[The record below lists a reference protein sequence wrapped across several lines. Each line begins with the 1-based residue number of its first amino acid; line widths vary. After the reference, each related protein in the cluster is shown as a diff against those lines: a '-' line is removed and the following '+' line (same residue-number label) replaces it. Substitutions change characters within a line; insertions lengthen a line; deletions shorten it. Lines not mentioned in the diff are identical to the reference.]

1 MGRSNYIL
9 GRLLQMIPTI
19 IVLMILVFMMIRLI
33 PGDPAI
39 TMLGIEA
46 TPDRVK
52 ELRDHMGLDKPW
64 PVQFGIYVRDLARGD
79 LGRSTLVRAP
89 VMDLVKQRLPLT
101 LFLVT
106 YAMILAVLMILPLA
120 VLAALKKDRLVD
132 QIIRGFSIF
141 MIVTPGFWI
150 GILLL
155 ILLGVRF
162 SIFPVGG
169 AGKSP
174 ADWPYYLFLPALT
187 MALHVAAVLT
197 RNLRDALLNTMNLEH
212 VLVARSKGLSANHV
226 IRHHV
231 LRNALVST
239 VTLFGLYLGWLVG
252 GSVIIESVF
261 ALPGMGSMLVQ
272 AILGRDYQIVQGFTL
287 VYAILVSLIYLL
299 TDIAYSFVDPR
310 VSLS

>member
-9 GRLLQMIPTI
+9 GRLLQMIPTV
-19 IVLMILVFMMIRLI
+19 IVLTILVFLMIRLI

-52 ELRDHMGLDKPW
+52 ELRDHMGLDQPW
-64 PVQFGIYVRDLARGD
+64 PVQFGIYARNLARGD

-106 YAMILAVLMILPLA
+106 YAMTLAVLMILPLA
-120 VLAALKKDRLVD
+120 VLAALKKDRMVD
-132 QIIRGFSIF
+132 QIIRAFSIV

-169 AGKSP
+169 AGRSP
-174 ADWPYYLFLPALT
+174 TDWPYYLFLPALT

-197 RNLRDALLNTMNLEH
+197 RNLRDALLSTMNLEH
-212 VLVARSKGLSANHV
+212 VLVARSKGLSNSHV
-226 IRHHV
+226 IMRHV

-310 VSLS
+310 VTLS

>member
-1 MGRSNYIL
+1 MGRGTYIL
-9 GRLLQMIPTI
+9 NRLLQMIPTV
-19 IVLMILVFMMIRLI
+19 IVLTILVFFMIRLI
-33 PGDPAI
+33 PGDPAV

-46 TPDRVK
+46 TPDRVQ
-52 ELRDHMGLDKPW
+52 ELRQQLGLDKSW
-64 PVQFGIYVRDLARGD
+64 PVQFGIYARNLARGD

-89 VMDLVKQRLPLT
+89 VMDLVQRRLPLT

-106 YAMILAVLMILPLA
+106 YAMLLAVLMIVPLA
-120 VLAALKKDRLVD
+120 VLAALKKDRAVD

-141 MIVTPGFWI
+141 MIVTPSFWI

-155 ILLGVRF
+155 ILLGVTF
-162 SIFPVGG
+162 PVFPVGG
-169 AGKSP
+169 VGRSI

-197 RNLRDALLNTMNLEH
+197 RNLRDSLLTMMHSEH
-212 VLVARSKGLSANHV
+212 VTVARAKGLGANHV
-226 IRHHV
+226 MLHHV

-261 ALPGMGSMLVQ
+261 ALPGMGSMLIS
-272 AILGRDYQIVQGFTL
+272 AILGRDYQVVQGFTL
-287 VYAILVSLIYLL
+287 VYAILVSVIYLL

-310 VSLS
+310 VTLS